1 MRDVGQLRTFKDGTA
16 IITGGASGIG
26 RALGKALASRGCTVI
41 LADIQLEMA
50 EKAAKEINCSGGSAS
65 AVKLDVTD
73 SEAVKTVVQ
82 ETFDTCGRLDYMFN
96 NAGIAINGRFY
107 DFELTD
113 WHRCIDINLV
123 GVVHGVHSAY
133 SIMEKQGFGH
143 IVNTAS
149 IAGLVPWPTTF
160 AYAATK
166 HAVVGLTTLLSAELA
181 GSGIHASVLCPG
193 TVQTA
198 IMEEGAR
205 SERWAGVY
213 SEEKLKKFF
222 AQTQGMDPDIFV
234 EKALRQI
241 VQKKPVI
248 VIPLGYKIVWW
259 INRLSPALGISLSH
273 QIYKVILKKIGASKR
288 VA

>member
-1 MRDVGQLRTFKDGTA
+1 MRDVGQLRTFKNGTA

-50 EKAAKEINCSGGSAS
+50 EKAAREINFSGGAAS

-73 SEAVKTVVQ
+73 SEAVKAVVQ
-82 ETFDTCGRLDYMFN
+82 EAFDTCGRLDYMFN

-107 DFELTD
+107 DFELID

-123 GVVHGVHSAY
+123 GVVHGVRSAY

-149 IAGLVPWPTTF
+149 IAGLVPWPITF

-205 SERWAGVY
+205 SERWAGLY
-213 SEEKLKKFF
+213 SEEKLKNSL
-222 AQTQGMDPDIFV
+222 QRLRGWTRIFLS
-234 EKALRQI
+234 KKHSARLR
-241 VQKKPVI
+241 KR
-248 VIPLGYKIVWW
+248 
-259 INRLSPALGISLSH
+259 NLSSLFPWDT
-273 QIYKVILKKIGASKR
+273 K
-288 VA
+288 